1 MMINM
6 NETRLC
12 TIEQIE
18 QFLSGIT
25 LIEFAKSGDDGERYE
40 HISRV
45 LTRFDYPRR
54 SRHERG
60 VLLKYLQRTS
70 GYSRA

>member
-1 MMINM
+1 M

-18 QFLSGIT
+18 QFLSAT
-25 LIEFAKSGDDGERYE
+25 ASIEFSATGDDRERYG

-45 LTRFDYPRR
+45 LTRFDYPGR
-54 SRHERG
+54 SKRERG
-60 VLLKYLQRTS
+60 VLHRYLQHTS
-70 GYSRA
+70 GYSR